1 MNIFARKLIE
11 EQSKVGDREYLS
23 ANHTAQ
29 SLLNSV
35 KSRAP
40 SNEQLEF
47 ASGEPEGP
55 LSEEG
60 DMSMME
66 CSPGTFGA

>member
-11 EQSKVGDREYLS
+11 EQSKVGGREYLS

-35 KSRAP
+35 KLRAP

-60 DMSMME
+60 DMSMTE
-66 CSPGTFGA
+66 CSSGTFGA